1 MDELNKYSNL
11 SKISKKDPFEVPKDY
26 FENLPYQIQQRL
38 VDQNDRSLFFQ
49 YIRRPIFKF
58 ALSFFILSFVFLLV
72 KKNPEKE
79 VVQMSSSELMS
90 YVDQE
95 GIADF
100 DQDMLADELLKTD
113 FTQEKRDDSN
123 TDSGYME
130 EYLLVQGVSE
140 AELIAEV
147 ES

>member
-11 SKISKKDPFEVPKDY
+11 SKISKRDRFEVPEDY

-49 YIRRPIFKF
+49 YLKRPVFKF
-58 ALSFFILSFVFLLV
+58 ALSFFVLFLVFFLV

-79 VVQMSSSELMS
+79 VVPMSSSELMS

-113 FTQEKRDDSN
+113 FTLEKRDDAY

-130 EYLLVQGVSE
+130 EYLLIQGVSE

>member
-11 SKISKKDPFEVPKDY
+11 SKISKRDGFEVPEDY

-38 VDQNDRSLFFQ
+38 VNQNDSSLFFQ
-49 YIRRPIFKF
+49 YLKRPVFKF
-58 ALSFFILSFVFLLV
+58 ALSFFILFLVFFLV
-72 KKNPEKE
+72 KKNPERE
-79 VVQMSSSELMS
+79 VVPMSSNELMS

-100 DQDMLADELLKTD
+100 DQEMLADELLKTD
-113 FTQEKRDDSN
+113 FAQEKKNDAY
-123 TDSGYME
+123 TDPVYME
-130 EYLLVQGVSE
+130 EYLLIQGVSE
-140 AELIAEV
+140 ADLIAEV